1 MAEVRVWLPG
11 CQSVKDAF
19 VWRGREM
26 GPGSPGMEEQERGT
40 PSPCMMPAGSRK
52 ERQVYRKAVRKLFSV
67 EASGRRTRLRRA
79 SGRGLWREDLLEP
92 ATKPS
97 VTGKFKMLE
106 PPMLG
111 HDLRLALCLA
121 NLTSRAQRVRV
132 NLSGATILYTRR
144 PVAEILHES
153 HTVRLRPE
161 EGRKATSW

>member
-1 MAEVRVWLPG
+1 M
-11 CQSVKDAF
+11 
-19 VWRGREM
+19 
-26 GPGSPGMEEQERGT
+26 
-40 PSPCMMPAGSRK
+40 
-52 ERQVYRKAVRKLFSV
+52 YRKAVRKLFSV
-67 EASGRRTRLRRA
+67 EASGRRSRVRRA
-79 SGRGLWREDLLEP
+79 GGRGLWREDLLEP

-97 VTGKFKMLE
+97 ITGKFKMLE

-153 HTVRLRPE
+153 HTVRLGPE
-161 EGRKATSW
+161 EGRKAAAAPLGGNPLLGGPGRELGGRGGTSQHPAPFPGKMGMLLAICSVPCLSSPLGG

>member
-1 MAEVRVWLPG
+1 M
-11 CQSVKDAF
+11 
-19 VWRGREM
+19 
-26 GPGSPGMEEQERGT
+26 
-40 PSPCMMPAGSRK
+40 
-52 ERQVYRKAVRKLFSV
+52 YRKAVRKLFGV
-67 EASGRRTRLRRA
+67 EAPGRRTRVRRA
-79 SGRGLWREDLLEP
+79 GSRGLWREDLMEP

-153 HTVRLRPE
+153 HTVRLGPE
-161 EGRKATSW
+161 EGRGAAAQGGHGEGDWPSGTSQQAVLIPRKDRDVSEHLISALPPVPHLTGEKAEFRGAN